1 MGDALAFSG
10 SLCNRIYR
18 EEIVGVSTY
27 LCIDVNETWDSHI
40 SFFLS
45 LGFVPFQCSA

>member
-1 MGDALAFSG
+1 MGDALAFAEVFVTG
-10 SLCNRIYR
+10 SR

-27 LCIDVNETWDSHI
+27 LCIETWDSHI

>member
-1 MGDALAFSG
+1 MGDALGFAEVFVTG
-10 SLCNRIYR
+10 SR

-45 LGFVPFQCSA
+45 LGFVSFQCSA